1 MKPPIPPTRSW
12 IWAKFVRRSLDA
24 YEAEYFLQELSRR
37 LQLAS
42 PISNYFMD
50 RTGNVLYFQVPKATG
65 ISTESVVQALKE
77 GKGNFDSYQIE
88 HVGFGRAAPLYQST
102 ASSNSIKNYPVT
114 LAICLA
120 IVSVFVLLILSY
132 IVCVCYRKWR
142 NTRDEKA
149 SNKAVLIDIEHSG
162 SRRRPSSQKSI
173 IGRLKQLFEPK
184 LNKEKSQ
191 LQKKKQLLP
200 ESIASPIKRVSSQS
214 RSHHFPSRDSG
225 DGCNTTVSSSTGQRK
240 LSRTVQKDSISST
253 QSSTS
258 SWSSEPVSCGIDLT
272 TGHLI
277 LTYMEGFLRDAGR
290 LTEDWEAVNAYEAE
304 EATPCADAQR
314 PENLLKN
321 RITAPLPF
329 EQSRVKLRNSDNEYI
344 NASLLYDHSPRNP
357 SYIATPTPMLDTLSD
372 FWEMVWEQNSVVIVC
387 LERANEL
394 KQPKEVTA
402 GGENNLDASVQYW
415 PKEGIQV
422 YGNFEVHLVSEHN
435 WRENYV
441 VRSLYLK
448 NLETSETR
456 TVTQFH
462 YLTWE
467 DKNLKSKITS
477 ILEFRSDGSGRSGT
491 YILLD
496 LVITRIVKGVK
507 EINIAASLEH
517 LRDQRPNMV
526 QSKEQYEFVFTAVA
540 QEVDG
545 MLKATGQNS

>member
-1 MKPPIPPTRSW
+1 MNKNPLSILINEAERRTVSLGKPSVELLESSGSM
-12 IWAKFVRRSLDA
+12 WAVRR
-24 YEAEYFLQELSRR
+24 R
-37 LQLAS
+37 
-42 PISNYFMD
+42 
-50 RTGNVLYFQVPKATG
+50 
-65 ISTESVVQALKE
+65 
-77 GKGNFDSYQIE
+77 QIPE
-88 HVGFGRAAPLYQST
+88 HTNETVIP
-102 ASSNSIKNYPVT
+102 
-114 LAICLA
+114 
-120 IVSVFVLLILSY
+120 
-132 IVCVCYRKWR
+132 
-142 NTRDEKA
+142 
-149 SNKAVLIDIEHSG
+149 SG
-162 SRRRPSSQKSI
+162 SSSKTS
-173 IGRLKQLFEPK
+173 KYAHD
-184 LNKEKSQ
+184 LN
-191 LQKKKQLLP
+191 
-200 ESIASPIKRVSSQS
+200 
-214 RSHHFPSRDSG
+214 RDSCAYT
-225 DGCNTTVSSSTGQRK
+225 DIFM
-240 LSRTVQKDSISST
+240 LSE
-253 QSSTS
+253 
-258 SWSSEPVSCGIDLT
+258 SSEPVSCGIDLT

-290 LTEDWEAVNAYEAE
+290 LAEDWEVVNAYEAE

-329 EQSRVKLRNSDNEYI
+329 EQSRVKLRNSDNDYI

-372 FWEMVWEQNSVVIVC
+372 FWEMVWEQSSVVIVC

-394 KQPKEVTA
+394 KQPTEVTA

-415 PKEGIQV
+415 PKEGIQI

-467 DKNLKSKITS
+467 DGNLKSKITS
-477 ILEFRSDGSGRSGT
+477 ILEFRRKVNRAFRAMMSPIVVHCLDGSGRSGT

-517 LRDQRPNMV
+517 LRDQRQNMV